1 MTKLVRVAVA
11 ILQKQNGEYLLASR
25 PSGKGW
31 AGWWE
36 FPGGKI
42 ESNEDPEQ
50 ALTRELQEEL
60 GVTPTRT
67 QAWIKRRYDYP
78 ATHDAEAK
86 TVLLHF
92 YFVYEWLGEPTPL
105 EGQTLAWQQPQQV
118 GVKPILPANAPIMH
132 ALSLPSIYAISNVAE
147 MGESA
152 FLAALKLRLDE
163 GLQLL
168 QLRENQLNED
178 ALSRMSERILS
189 ICEAYSTKVLLNG
202 SPEQAKHLGMHGV
215 HLNHH
220 RLMMLKN
227 KPLNGIVAASCH
239 NAHELKLATQLNL
252 DFVVLSPI
260 LSTQSHPENPGIG
273 WKHFSQLV
281 ESIEI
286 PTYALGG
293 MQTSMLNEALS
304 HGARGIAMQ
313 RAIWNASLGPSPLV
327 E

>member
-1 MTKLVRVAVA
+1 MTKVVQVAVA

-25 PSGKGW
+25 PNGKGW

-42 ESNEDPEQ
+42 EKNEHPEH

-60 GVTPTRT
+60 GITPTRV

-92 YFVYEWLGEPTPL
+92 YFVYDWQGEPAPL
-105 EGQTLAWQQPQQV
+105 EGQILAWQHPQRLNV
-118 GVKPILPANAPIMH
+118 SPILPANAPIMH
-132 ALSLPSIYAISNVAE
+132 ALSLPNIYAISNVAE
-147 MGESA
+147 IGESV
-152 FLAALKLRLDE
+152 FIEALKTRLDE

-168 QLRENQLNED
+168 QLRENQLSTD
-178 ALSRMSERILS
+178 ALKSLAERTLA
-189 ICEAYSTKVLLNG
+189 ICAPYNAKVLFNG
-202 SPEQAKHLGMHGV
+202 DPEHADRLGMHGV

-220 RLMMLKN
+220 RLMTAHQ

-239 NAHELKLATQLNL
+239 NAEELQQAENLML
-252 DFVVLSPI
+252 DFVVVSPV
-260 LSTQSHPENPGIG
+260 LPTQSHADTQGLG
-273 WKHFSQLV
+273 WDLFTQL
-281 ESIEI
+281 IEKYEL
-286 PTYALGG
+286 PVYALGG
-293 MQTSMLNEALS
+293 MKMEMLNEALS

-313 RAIWNASLGPSPLV
+313 RAIWAL
-327 E
+327 